1 VESLGPLGLF
11 GIGITVLCLLAA
23 ILVVSRSLAER
34 RRLAERRLTSPPDSG
49 VGLTKITSE
58 PEPDLRTRFDT
69 WFETAVRHS
78 GLDASPLGV
87 LAVMIFLATLFGGGV
102 WLWKENL
109 GLAVLGILLGLGI
122 PLGVVAIA
130 SRRYR
135 RQLQDQLPDAFRMI
149 AGSVRAGLPI
159 EEAIRFY
166 AEQGTPPLADELK
179 HTVGLMKLGLSPT
192 AALQSTARR
201 IRLMDFDLLVST
213 IGLYTQTG
221 GNLVLLLER
230 LADSVRDRNQYRGQ
244 FLAAT
249 AQGRIVAI
257 AIGLAAPLLLLA
269 YLLAEPEY
277 VQSFMQSPGG
287 WSIILM
293 CAIMQAIGI
302 VWLLQILKVDY

>member
-1 VESLGPLGLF
+1 MLGWLG
-11 GIGITVLCLLAA
+11 IAIVLICLLAA
-23 ILVVSRSLAER
+23 VLIVTRSLAER
-34 RRLAERRLTSPPDSG
+34 RRQQERRLLSPADSG
-49 VGLTKITSE
+49 VGLTRPILE
-58 PEPDLRTRFDT
+58 PEPNLPTRIDS

-78 GLDASPLGV
+78 GLDASPWGV
-87 LAVMIFLATLFGGGV
+87 LAVMILLATLLGGGV
-102 WLWKENL
+102 WLWKDNL
-109 GLAVLGILLGLGI
+109 GLTILGIVMGLGLPI
-122 PLGVVAIA
+122 GVVALA

-135 RQLQDQLPDAFRMI
+135 RQLQEQLPDAFRMI

-166 AEQGTPPLADELK
+166 AEQGAAPLADELK
-179 HTVGLMKLGLSPT
+179 HTVGLMQLGLSPA
-192 AALQSTARR
+192 AALQATARR
-201 IRLMDFDLLVST
+201 LRLMDFDLLAST
-213 IGLYTQTG
+213 VGLYTQTG

-257 AIGLAAPLLLLA
+257 AIGLAGPLLLLA

-277 VQSFMQSPGG
+277 VQGFLNSASG
-287 WSIILM
+287 WTIILI

>member
-1 VESLGPLGLF
+1 METSGLIGWI
-11 GIGITVLCLLAA
+11 GIGIVLICLLAA
-23 ILVVSRSLAER
+23 VLIVMRSLAER
-34 RRLAERRLTSPPDSG
+34 RRLAERRLLSPPDSG
-49 VGLTKITSE
+49 VGLTRLTAE
-58 PEPDLRTRFDT
+58 PEADLRSRIDT

-102 WLWKENL
+102 WLWKENI
-109 GLAVLGILLGLGI
+109 GLTALGILLGLSV
-122 PLGVVAIA
+122 PLGVVALA

-135 RQLQDQLPDAFRMI
+135 RQLQEQLPDAFRMI

-159 EEAIRFY
+159 EEAIRFF

-179 HTVGLMKLGLSPT
+179 HTVGLMQLGMSPS
-192 AALQSTARR
+192 AALQATARR
-201 IRLMDFDLLVST
+201 IRLMDFDLLAST
-213 IGLYTQTG
+213 VGLYTQTG

-257 AIGLAAPLLLLA
+257 AIGMAGPLLLLA

-277 VQSFMQSPGG
+277 VQSFLNSPSG

-293 CAIMQAIGI
+293 CALMQAIGI

>member
-1 VESLGPLGLF
+1 MDSLGTMGWI
-11 GIGITVLCLLAA
+11 GIGIVIISLLAA
-23 ILVVSRSLAER
+23 VVLVARSLTER
-34 RRLAERRLTSPPDSG
+34 RRLAERRLLSPPDSG
-49 VGLTKITSE
+49 VGLTRLAPE
-58 PEPDLRTRFDT
+58 PEPDLRSRFDT

-87 LAVMIFLATLFGGGV
+87 LAVMVFLATLLGGSI

-109 GLAVLGILLGLGI
+109 GLTIVGILLGLGI
-122 PLGVVAIA
+122 PLGVVAWA

-135 RQLQDQLPDAFRMI
+135 RQLQEQLPDAFRMI

-159 EEAIRFY
+159 EDAIRFY
-166 AEQGTPPLADELK
+166 AEQGAPPLANELR
-179 HTVGLMKLGLSPT
+179 HTVGLMQLGLSPT

-213 IGLYTQTG
+213 VGLYTQTG

-257 AIGLAAPLLLLA
+257 AIGLAGPLLLLA

-277 VQSFMQSPGG
+277 VQGFLNSPSG

-293 CAIMQAIGI
+293 CGLMQLIGI
-302 VWLLQILKVDY
+302 VWLLQILKIEY